1 MDFDVVDDVM
11 AEKLQMHAA
20 AATDGDDKMIV
31 DEVNVEIRPSVTI
44 DHPHSANNLSG
55 VQLDRMGEALSST
68 FSGQPDTEKVKPG
81 EIFRCPRSLFAS
93 IEAQFLSTGMNPK
106 RKTKETFKSDE
117 KASLRGETL
126 GPWNIVEIE
135 KRSPFPKG
143 GSFIVHT
150 RWTTENVV
158 HIVLLSLS

>member
-68 FSGQPDTEKVKPG
+68 FSG
-81 EIFRCPRSLFAS
+81 
-93 IEAQFLSTGMNPK
+93 
-106 RKTKETFKSDE
+106 
-117 KASLRGETL
+117 
-126 GPWNIVEIE
+126 
-135 KRSPFPKG
+135 
-143 GSFIVHT
+143 
-150 RWTTENVV
+150 
-158 HIVLLSLS
+158 